1 MPLCQISLRAGKP
14 ESYRR
19 AICDSLYQAMREAL
33 KVPEDNQFMTVTEH
47 DEADFRHGSAYGVAR
62 SADLVYFRII
72 TFDGR
77 AAEQKLAFFE
87 KLAELLAET
96 PGIRSE
102 DVFVNIV
109 ESPRENW
116 WAGYCLAQ
124 LNNSAPLTQP
134 A

>member
-14 ESYRR
+14 DSYRQ
-19 AICDSLYQAMREAL
+19 AIGDSLYQAMLEIL
-33 KVPEDNQFMTVTEH
+33 EVPEDDQFMTISEH
-47 DEADFRHGSAYGVAR
+47 DEANFRHGSAYGVTR

-77 AAEQKLAFFE
+77 AAEKKNRFFE
-87 KLAELLAET
+87 RLVELLAEK

-102 DVFVNIV
+102 DVFVNLV

-116 WAGYCLAQ
+116 WAGYNLAR
-124 LNNSAPLTQP
+124 PG
-134 A
+134 

>member
-19 AICDSLYQAMREAL
+19 AICDSLYQAMRESL
-33 KVPEDNQFMTVTEH
+33 NVPEDDQFMTVTEH
-47 DEADFRHGSAYGVAR
+47 DAANFRHGSAYGVTR

-77 AAEQKLAFFE
+77 AAEKKLAFFE
-87 KLAELLAET
+87 KLAELLADN

-116 WAGYCLAQ
+116 WAGHSLAQ
-124 LNNSAPLTQP
+124 P